1 MQDNSGRLRTKRT
14 IESMSLFSESNLP
27 TIEIYFITSGLEEI
41 WPNKAMLDRVQIS
54 IFLP

>member
-1 MQDNSGRLRTKRT
+1 
-14 IESMSLFSESNLP
+14 MSLFSESNLP